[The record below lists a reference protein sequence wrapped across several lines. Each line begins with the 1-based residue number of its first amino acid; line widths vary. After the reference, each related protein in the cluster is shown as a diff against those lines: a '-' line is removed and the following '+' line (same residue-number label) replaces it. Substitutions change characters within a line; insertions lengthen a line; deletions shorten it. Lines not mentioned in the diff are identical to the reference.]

1 MATVVLTFPPYT
13 PPARND
19 DEPWT
24 EALVQQADTSDGL
37 YTLID
42 TLTLDPLDSDTTKP
56 QSRDLTTYEAS
67 DTPGKWYRIVWQDAL
82 AHQSMPTAPI
92 QQLGNDVTPFTT
104 SDELFRVLRVK
115 TPSTEQTAQADQL
128 LLAAAQEIM
137 DEIDLSNLELTAGDV
152 AVCASVNLDRAAD
165 LWRHT
170 ESAPGVLGV
179 VDEFQSSTPGRYS
192 WSRYAARLSVVKDKW
207 GIA

>member
-1 MATVVLTFPPYT
+1 MSTVLTFPPYT

-24 EALVQQADTSDGL
+24 EALVQQADASDGT
-37 YTLID
+37 YALID
-42 TLTLDPLDSDTTKP
+42 TLTLDPVDTDPTHP
-56 QSRDLTTYEAS
+56 QERHLTTYEAD

-82 AHQSMPTAPI
+82 AHQSLPTAPL
-92 QQLGNDVTPFTT
+92 QTLNNDVTPFTDAT
-104 SDELFRVLRVK
+104 ELFRVLRVRQ
-115 TPSTEQTAQADQL
+115 PSQDQTDAANRVI
-128 LLAAAQEIM
+128 LAAAQEIM
-137 DEIDLSNLELTAGDV
+137 DEIDLSSLELTAGDV
-152 AVCASVNLDRAAD
+152 AVCQSVNLDRAAD

-179 VDEFQSSTPGRYS
+179 VDEFASTTPGRYS
-192 WSRYAARLSVVKDKW
+192 WARYAARLSVVKDRW

>member
-1 MATVVLTFPPYT
+1 MTTVLSFTDYT

-24 EALVQQADTSDGL
+24 EALVQQADTSGGS

-42 TLTLDPLDSDTTKP
+42 TLDLDPLDSDPRVP
-56 QSRDLTTYEAS
+56 QSRNLTTYEAS
-67 DTPGKWYRIVWQDAL
+67 DTPLKWYRIIWTDAD
-82 AHQSMPTAPI
+82 AHMSLPTTPI

-104 SDELFRVLRVK
+104 QDELFRVLRIR
-115 TPSTEQTAQADQL
+115 TPTTDQQTAADQVL
-128 LLAAAQEIM
+128 LVAAQEIM
-137 DEIDLSNLELTAGDV
+137 SEIDLRAGELTAADV

-170 ESAPGVLGV
+170 ESAPGILGV
-179 VDEFQSSTPGRYS
+179 VDELQSTTPGRYS
-192 WSRYAARLSVVKDKW
+192 WARYAARLSVVKDQW
-207 GIA
+207 GLA

>member
-1 MATVVLTFPPYT
+1 MSTILTFPSYT

-24 EALVQQADTSDGL
+24 EALVQQADTSDGS

-42 TLTLDPLDSDTTKP
+42 TLTLDPVDSDPTQP
-56 QSRDLTTYEAS
+56 QVRHLTTYEAS

-82 AHQSMPTAPI
+82 AHQSLPTAPI
-92 QQLGNDVTPFTT
+92 QTLNNDVTPFTDAT
-104 SDELFRVLRVK
+104 ELFRVLRVRQ
-115 TPSTEQTAQADQL
+115 PSQDQTDAANRVIL
-128 LLAAAQEIM
+128 VAAQEIM
-137 DEIDLSNLELTAGDV
+137 SEIDLSSLELTAGDV
-152 AVCASVNLDRAAD
+152 AVCQSVNLDRAAD

-179 VDEFQSSTPGRYS
+179 VDEFASSTPGRYS
-192 WSRYAARLSVVKDKW
+192 WARYAARLSVVKDKW

>member
-1 MATVVLTFPPYT
+1 MTTVLSFPPYT

-19 DEPWT
+19 NEPWT
-24 EALVQQADTSDGL
+24 EALVQQADTSGGS

-42 TLTLDPLDSDTTKP
+42 TFELDPLDSDPTKP
-56 QSRDLTTYEAS
+56 QSRDVITYLAS
-67 DTPGKWYRIVWQDAL
+67 DTPGKWYRIIWQDA
-82 AHQSMPTAPI
+82 AVHQSLPTVPL
-92 QQLGNDVTPFTT
+92 QQLGAEVTPFTT
-104 SDELFRVLRVK
+104 SSELFRVLRVK
-115 TPSTEQTAQADQL
+115 SPSTEQTAQADQL

-179 VDEFQSSTPGRYS
+179 VDEFQSSQPGRYS
-192 WSRYAARLSVVKDKW
+192 WARYAARLSVVKDRW

>member
-1 MATVVLTFPPYT
+1 MTTVLSFTDYT

-19 DEPWT
+19 DVPWS
-24 EALVQQADTSDGL
+24 EALVQQSDTSDG
-37 YTLID
+37 TFALID
-42 TLTLDPLDSDTTKP
+42 TLDLDPLDSDPKVP
-56 QSRDLTTYEAS
+56 QSRNLTTYEAS
-67 DTPGKWYRIVWQDAL
+67 DTPGKWYRIIWQDAI
-82 AHQSMPTAPI
+82 AHQSLPTVPI
-92 QQLGNDVTPFTT
+92 QQLGNDVVPFTDAT
-104 SDELFRVLRVK
+104 ELFRVLRVRQP
-115 TPSTEQTAQADQL
+115 TQEQTDAADRV

-137 DEIDLSNLELTAGDV
+137 EEIDLSSNELSAGLV
-152 AVCASVNLDRAAD
+152 AVCTSVNLDRAAD

-192 WSRYAARLSVVKDKW
+192 WARYAARLSVAKDQW